1 MIFQHSWLGSCSL
14 SIVRSQSRITRP
26 IDFNSLNWIR
36 NYNFQEDSNSDSSD
50 EDVPAER
57 EREKNT
63 EEEDL
68 STMDMPCV
76 YCAKLCK
83 GLRGLTQHGT
93 HCKVFNKSNKLSWRL
108 FLFHRRRVLITKM
121 NTLILKPSL
130 FRLWLILGCNK
141 CLVTQARV
149 FPGHRR
155 KGTNAVFSMKY
166 VRSGDDGENVCIV
179 DIVQSFYFLLRI
191 SSYF

>member
-14 SIVRSQSRITRP
+14 SIVRSQSTHSWVLLGRITRP

-121 NTLILKPSL
+121 NTLVLKLAL
-130 FRLWLILGCNK
+130 FRLLSLDAINVLLDELECSLDTGGRGPTLCSQW
-141 CLVTQARV
+141 
-149 FPGHRR
+149 
-155 KGTNAVFSMKY
+155 SMFGAEMTEKMF
-166 VRSGDDGENVCIV
+166 V
-179 DIVQSFYFLLRI
+179 LLT
-191 SSYF
+191 